1 MMHDTTAYG
10 QFEQMED
17 YGDYGDEDYYD
28 EYGQETRD
36 FEGDGIEG
44 LAKYQDGIME
54 DDLDENARQRRHGG
68 RRRHGRRTAHR
79 YPHKTH

>member
-28 EYGQETRD
+28 EYGQEARV
-36 FEGDGIEG
+36 FEGDGIDG
-44 LAKYQDGIME
+44 LA
-54 DDLDENARQRRHGG
+54 
-68 RRRHGRRTAHR
+68 
-79 YPHKTH
+79 